1 MPKKHKTFAM
11 KWIQKKQKV
20 LVGSKSMRCEAQIAR
35 FWLLRRRVSQSLRAH
50 SQTLSTGVENDVHV
64 LITRETMRN
73 KDAQCNTRE

>member
-1 MPKKHKTFAM
+1 
-11 KWIQKKQKV
+11 
-20 LVGSKSMRCEAQIAR
+20 MRCEAQIAR

-73 KDAQCNTRE
+73 KDAQCNTSE